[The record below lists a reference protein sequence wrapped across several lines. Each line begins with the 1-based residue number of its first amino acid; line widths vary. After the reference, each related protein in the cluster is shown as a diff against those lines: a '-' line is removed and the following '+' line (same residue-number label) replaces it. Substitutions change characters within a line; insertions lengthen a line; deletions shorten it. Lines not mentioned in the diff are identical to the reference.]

1 MVGSVS
7 ELDSSDPAPTILCCE
22 KPPASTSDLD
32 MAIVPKRHPQPK
44 HLAIACKRKPKD
56 ALLNGSHYPPA
67 ASSAKSLEKKQ
78 CWNLTMYGWL
88 TVFAYIDSTQDDE
101 DGSNNDSLQPAATS
115 ELITL
120 AEQQVEAGYI
130 SRVGADSSP
139 ELLHHL
145 CACQAELHREQL
157 RNAKQT
163 VLGSHG
169 FVKIP

>member
-7 ELDSSDPAPTILCCE
+7 ESDSSDPAPTILYCG
-22 KPPASTSDLD
+22 KPLASTSDLD
-32 MAIVPKRHPQPK
+32 MAIVLKRQPRLK
-44 HLAIACKRKPKD
+44 HLASACKRKPKD
-56 ALLNGSHYPPA
+56 TLLNGSHHP
-67 ASSAKSLEKKQ
+67 SAKSLEKKQ
-78 CWNLTMYGWL
+78 RWNLTTYDWL

-101 DGSNNDSLQPAATS
+101 DGSNNDSLQPVATS

-130 SRVGADSSP
+130 SQVGAGSSP

-145 CACQAELHREQL
+145 CAFRAELHHEQL

-169 FVKIP
+169 FVKIQ

>member
-1 MVGSVS
+1 
-7 ELDSSDPAPTILCCE
+7 
-22 KPPASTSDLD
+22 
-32 MAIVPKRHPQPK
+32 
-44 HLAIACKRKPKD
+44 
-56 ALLNGSHYPPA
+56 
-67 ASSAKSLEKKQ
+67 
-78 CWNLTMYGWL
+78 MYDWL

-101 DGSNNDSLQPAATS
+101 DGSDNDSLQPAATS

-120 AEQQVEAGYI
+120 AEQLEAGYI
-130 SRVGADSSP
+130 SQVGAGSSP

-145 CACQAELHREQL
+145 RAFRAELRREQL